1 MGRSPDKKNDE
12 KNNRG
17 LRGSEWKMVGEGNK
31 GKDLENVW
39 TDQGGGGE
47 MCGICQVKVRED
59 QMALKC
65 DMCGKWFHVE
75 CMQMKKENY
84 KKMIEMNDSAGVK
97 WYCFKCEKKVEN
109 MENIQKENI
118 ALKKQNTKLQQEN
131 FEVGQMLKQLIER
144 IDRMEKFIEKRIEE
158 DIDRKAKL
166 FQADVAEKI
175 EGLKLGYDEILSE
188 VNQMKM
194 SGLLQPGEVKQ
205 SKEEIEKEL
214 YQIKEDIVREG
225 VEEMKK
231 ERGVEEKK
239 VNGLLLKM
247 EDIEK
252 ERKKKN
258 IMIFNLRESKK
269 EAAKDR
275 YMEDEENCKKI
286 FTEELEVQ
294 NIHIEKVIRIG
305 RADPNKV
312 RPLMVKMGSEEE
324 KSKILQ
330 NTKKLRYSEEFV
342 RVYLARDLTEKEREK
357 DRNLRLELKEK
368 REKEDDWYIIK
379 RGKVVRAEKEGRQN
393 QGRIRM
399 QAAEQPEPSV
409 RPKDSRRQI

>member
-1 MGRSPDKKNDE
+1 
-12 KNNRG
+12 
-17 LRGSEWKMVGEGNK
+17 
-31 GKDLENVW
+31 
-39 TDQGGGGE
+39 
-47 MCGICQVKVRED
+47 
-59 QMALKC
+59 
-65 DMCGKWFHVE
+65 
-75 CMQMKKENY
+75 
-84 KKMIEMNDSAGVK
+84 
-97 WYCFKCEKKVEN
+97 
-109 MENIQKENI
+109 
-118 ALKKQNTKLQQEN
+118 
-131 FEVGQMLKQLIER
+131 MLKQLIER
-144 IDRMEKFIEKRIEE
+144 IDRMEKF
-158 DIDRKAKL
+158 IDRKAKL

-175 EGLKLGYDEILSE
+175 EGLKLGYDEILNE